1 MTIIGNTD
9 LKYNFYPK
17 ELSVKYFISLEN
29 YKKIN
34 PIDFRIECIF
44 DSSESTLIPK
54 LTKKPDFIKNSRLSS
69 NQVQLI
75 ILE

>member
-1 MTIIGNTD
+1 MFLLLHTSIPTH
-9 LKYNFYPK
+9 K
-17 ELSVKYFISLEN
+17 V
-29 YKKIN
+29 YKKTT

-44 DSSESTLIPK
+44 DKNESTLTPK
-54 LTKKPDFIKNSRLSS
+54 LVKKPDFIKNSKLSS